1 MLNAGIIARVSTDQ
15 QNDKGS
21 LDIQIDKN
29 LKYCNANNINPVRIY
44 KQVISGGNGEVLKTE
59 VRNDIY
65 KYTLS
70 IKNKLIKDS
79 NKYTE
84 QDYID
89 LMNIIEFHEMK
100 IRSLNN

>member
-44 KQVISGGNGEVLKTE
+44 KQVISGFTFQYG
-59 VRNDIY
+59 
-65 KYTLS
+65 
-70 IKNKLIKDS
+70 
-79 NKYTE
+79 
-84 QDYID
+84 
-89 LMNIIEFHEMK
+89 
-100 IRSLNN
+100 